1 MSLSKN
7 ELILLANK
15 GREEF
20 EERVWN
26 EDTKQVINAFEKNLG
41 TFGAK
46 LAMNWGLT
54 LDDIY
59 KYDIHIHNH
68 LVLSAKE
75 VDLEPLHFVRMCIAH
90 KIF

>member
-7 ELILLANK
+7 ELIDLANK

-20 EERVWN
+20 EERVWD
-26 EDTKQVINAFEKNLG
+26 EDTKKVIDEFEKNLG

-59 KYDIHIHNH
+59 KHDTHIHNH

-75 VDLEPLHFVRMCIAH
+75 VDLEPMHFIRMCIAY
-90 KIF
+90 KVL